1 MCLELMAYGLHSE
14 KVSVDMR
21 EWDTSTKIDACSL
34 LSWITDFEF
43 LASFSVVHSLLG
55 SLQGITQQLQ
65 GQGIEIRLTKWLATF
80 NKIMIFCY
88 TCNISFV

>member
-21 EWDTSTKIDACSL
+21 EWATSTKIDASSL
-34 LSWITDFEF
+34 LSGITDFEF

-65 GQGIEIRLTKWLATF
+65 RRGIDIYQVF
-80 NKIMIFCY
+80 F
-88 TCNISFV
+88 